1 VSWAHTQP
9 LIPFPVPG
17 SALHSSRGTYVVGQ
31 LIGDGQYGSVYDCYG
46 PFDQLYALK
55 MFRPANKPYQVVKDE
70 WSSEMQRLDSYRHPN
85 IVYIY
90 DAFEESFLFYIVLE
104 RCDTSLRAM
113 MGAPFSDGLFMEVSR
128 QLLMSIQYLHDKGLV
143 HSDLHAGNVLVSN
156 VQSTPVVKLTDFGV
170 AHQLDGTT
178 WFRPQVANPKILTPE
193 LVTAGY
199 TTRQS
204 DLYQLGLL
212 MFQMHT
218 GQPALDFN
226 VPYGDVTRQIAEGT
240 PRMKAE
246 SLGTSISQVIAK
258 LLRRRDAYRYH
269 SARQVW
275 EDLRTRVPQLE
286 AHRTNPGTG
295 PYSSPPFRPPQGSNP
310 GTSTPGT

>member
-1 VSWAHTQP
+1 VSWSQTQP
-9 LIPFPVPG
+9 LIPFPVAG
-17 SALHSSRGTYVVGQ
+17 TALQSARGVYVVGS
-31 LIGDGQYGSVYDCYG
+31 LIGDGQYGSVYECEG

-55 MFRPANKPYQVVKDE
+55 MFRPANKPYHSVKEE
-70 WSSEMQRLDSYRHPN
+70 WSREMLRLDNYRHPN

-90 DAFEESFLFYIVLE
+90 DAFEDNFLFYIVLE

-113 MGAPFSDGLFMEVSR
+113 LGTPFSDGYFMDLCR

-156 VQSTPVVKLTDFGV
+156 PQHAPVVKLTDFGV
-170 AHQLDGTT
+170 AHQLEGTT

-212 MFQMHT
+212 MYQMHT
-218 GQPALDFN
+218 GQPALNFN
-226 VPYGDVTRQIAEGT
+226 VPYGDVTRQIAEGS
-240 PRMKAE
+240 PRQKAE
-246 SLGTSISQVIAK
+246 ALGTPIGTVVAK
-258 LLRRRDAYRYH
+258 LLRRRDAYRYY
-269 SARQVW
+269 SASQVW
-275 EDLRTRVPQLE
+275 EDLRARVGFVAP
-286 AHRTNPGTG
+286 HRMPR
-295 PYSSPPFRPPQGSNP
+295 PHPPQGSSP
-310 GTSTPGT
+310 GV